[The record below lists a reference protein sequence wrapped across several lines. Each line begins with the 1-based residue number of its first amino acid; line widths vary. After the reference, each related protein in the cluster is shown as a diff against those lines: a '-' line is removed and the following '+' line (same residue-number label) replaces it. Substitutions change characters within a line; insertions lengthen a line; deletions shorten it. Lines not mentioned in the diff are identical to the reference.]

1 MQHIYNN
8 TSQYDKNETLQDQNI
23 ECFSKDFFH
32 EILKKQIIF
41 WLKI

>member
-1 MQHIYNN
+1 MTKMKRYK
-8 TSQYDKNETLQDQNI
+8 TKNI